1 MLCIIV
7 IMTINIIFNKNS
19 CNLLLVVIVISLTIF
34 SGCKKNDEE
43 PEQPIEFPEE
53 VTIMFENLK
62 PEGIEYNKNKQT
74 FLVGSLTMGDVYEVD
89 FEGNY
94 TNFTNNK
101 NLQSSAGI
109 HIDYAGD
116 RLLVTS
122 LDPLAFAGGKN
133 IGGLNIF
140 QLSTGDKI
148 KEVSLL
154 ELLPNANNITPN
166 DITVD
171 ASGNIY
177 VTDFLGNVIYKID
190 QNYEATVFLNSP
202 ALVGP
207 NGIDFHPNGY
217 LIVSNLFANQLVKIP
232 INQPEE
238 ISNITINDERFAGF
252 DGMVYKAD
260 GNIIGITSFET
271 LVELS
276 STDDWQNA
284 TVENSKPLSSP
295 GTTVA
300 VTPEGNYYA
309 LLTDV
314 VNQDVFTNWII
325 EKVEF

>member
-1 MLCIIV
+1 MRIIV
-7 IMTINIIFNKNS
+7 IMTVNTIFNQKSHNLFLV
-19 CNLLLVVIVISLTIF
+19 LLLISLAIF
-34 SGCKKNDEE
+34 SGCKKDEDE
-43 PEQPIEFPEE
+43 PEPPIVFPQE

-94 TNFTNNK
+94 TNFTSDE

-109 HIDYAGD
+109 HIDYTGD

-122 LDPLAFAGGKN
+122 LDPMAFGGGKN
-133 IGGLNIF
+133 IGGLNVY
-140 QLSTGDKI
+140 QLSTGEKLN
-148 KEVSLL
+148 EVSFL
-154 ELLPNANNITPN
+154 ELLPNATNITPN

-171 ASGNIY
+171 GSGNIY

-190 QNYEATVFLNSP
+190 QNYEPTVFLNSP

-232 INQPEE
+232 IDKPEE
-238 ISNITINDERFAGF
+238 INTITINDELFAGF

-271 LVELS
+271 LVELN
-276 STDDWQNA
+276 STDNWESA
-284 TVENSKPLSSP
+284 TVVNSKALSSP

-314 VNQDVFTNWII
+314 VSQDVFTNWVI
-325 EKVEF
+325 EQVEF